1 MDILRSSIDA
11 LLKKLDQIGFSLDTK
26 VTSRAMGVDEALGDP
41 SPYRDFALQRGVEK
55 LMDVEIEGHHGQSF
69 TSYPCNWVGTVR
81 EVLAMDMDRDRDRA
95 LSIGVINSLSSL
107 LGISSNTVHCR
118 DQGPQLCG
126 EDMAK
131 WALENTSSKDVIGI
145 IGYQPAILNNLAQ
158 ALGADRIRVLDLNPD
173 NIGQVR
179 HQVTVWDGAKD
190 LETMADQVSICL
202 ATGSSLV
209 NNTADGIVETFR
221 SRGKELIFFGTT
233 ISGPA
238 ALLGLRHICPR
249 SCR

>member
-1 MDILRSSIDA
+1 MDILSFSIDA
-11 LLKKLDQIGFSLDTK
+11 ILKKLDQIGFSLNTK

-55 LMDVEIEGHHGQSF
+55 LMDVQIEGHHGQSF
-69 TSYPCNWVGTVR
+69 TSYPCNWVGTVG
-81 EVLAMDMDRDRDRA
+81 EALTMKMDSDRNRA

-107 LGISSNTVHCR
+107 LGLSSNTVHCR

-126 EDMAK
+126 GDIAR
-131 WALENTSSKDVIGI
+131 WALENTSSKDVVGI

-158 ALGADRIRVLDLNPD
+158 ALGADRIRVLDLNPE

-179 HQVTVWDGAKD
+179 HKVTVWDGGKD
-190 LETMADQVSICL
+190 LETMADQVSMCL
-202 ATGSSLV
+202 ATGSSLA
-209 NNTADGIVETFR
+209 NNTADNIVETFR
-221 SRGKELIFFGTT
+221 SRRKELIFFGTT

-238 ALLGLRHICPR
+238 ALMGLRHICPR